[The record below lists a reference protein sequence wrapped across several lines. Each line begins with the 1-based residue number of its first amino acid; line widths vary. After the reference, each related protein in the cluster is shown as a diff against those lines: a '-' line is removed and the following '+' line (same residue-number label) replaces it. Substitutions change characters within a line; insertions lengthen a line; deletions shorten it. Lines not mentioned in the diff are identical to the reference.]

1 MGRFAAV
8 AALAI
13 TLAVSAGFLA
23 IANGFPFGEGS
34 TSNSFFDQLT
44 PAGPADLILPDSGTP
59 GDQSTSTVA
68 TETGCPQGQEA
79 GADGVCATAVAE
91 AGEQDEHQ
99 GEHEDHEG
107 GDGEHESGHEAE
119 D

>member
-1 MGRFAAV
+1 MTGKFAAV

-23 IANGFPFGEGS
+23 IANGFPFGEAS
-34 TSNSFFDQLT
+34 NSNSFFDQMT
-44 PAGPADLILPDSGTP
+44 PAGAADLVLPDTGTP
-59 GDQSTSTVA
+59 ADQSTAASEA
-68 TETGCPQGQEA
+68 GCPQGQQA

-91 AGEQDEHQ
+91 QGEQDEHQ
-99 GEHEDHEG
+99 GEHENHEG
-107 GDGEHESGHEAE
+107 GNGEHESGHEAE